1 MSRFLNRSL
10 VLGLME
16 KFSFFLLLFFLGLF
30 NQTTY
35 SHELVADKEVGA
47 LMHIE
52 PSDDP
57 KVGVSSKVWF
67 DLVKKGGQKIN
78 LAKCDCV
85 LSLYK
90 GTART
95 PLVQPTLV
103 ESKAEENKSVLSAQV
118 AFPQRGAYRL
128 VLSGKPKEGKVFS
141 PFTLRWTVR
150 ASE

>member
-1 MSRFLNRSL
+1 MK
-10 VLGLME
+10 
-16 KFSFFLLLFFLGLF
+16 KFSFFLLLLCLGFF
-30 NQTTY
+30 NQAAY
-35 SHELVADKEVGA
+35 SHELAADKEVGA

-67 DLVKKGGQKIN
+67 DLVKKGGQKIS

-90 GTART
+90 START
-95 PLVQPTLV
+95 PLAQPTLLD
-103 ESKAEENKSVLSAQV
+103 STAEEDKSVLSAQV
-118 AFPQRGAYRL
+118 TFPERGAYRL
-128 VLSGKPKEGKVFS
+128 VLSGKPKEEKIFA

>member
-1 MSRFLNRSL
+1 MK
-10 VLGLME
+10 
-16 KFSFFLLLFFLGLF
+16 KFSFFLLLLCLGFFRFF
-30 NQTTY
+30 NQIAY
-35 SHELVADKEVGA
+35 SHELAADKEVGA

-67 DLVKKGGQKIN
+67 DLVKKGGQKIS

-95 PLVQPTLV
+95 PLVQPRLV
-103 ESKAEENKSVLSAQV
+103 DSKAEEDKSVLSAQV
-118 AFPQRGAYRL
+118 TFPERGAYRL
-128 VLSGKPKEGKVFS
+128 VLAGKPKGKAIFN

>member
-1 MSRFLNRSL
+1 M
-10 VLGLME
+10 
-16 KFSFFLLLFFLGLF
+16 KIFFWLLLSLLGF
-30 NQTTY
+30 NAAY

-52 PSDDP
+52 PNDDP

-67 DLVKKGGQKIN
+67 DLVKKGGQKIS
-78 LAKCDCV
+78 LAECDCV
-85 LSLYK
+85 FSLYK

-95 PLVQPTLV
+95 PVVTPALA
-103 ESKAEENKSVLSAQV
+103 ESKAEETKSVLSAQV
-118 AFPQRGAYRL
+118 TFPEQGAYRL
-128 VLSGKPKEGKVFS
+128 VLSGKPKGKKIFA

>member
-1 MSRFLNRSL
+1 MK
-10 VLGLME
+10 
-16 KFSFFLLLFFLGLF
+16 KFSLFLLCLFLGLF
-30 NQTTY
+30 NQRTY

-67 DLVKKGGQKIN
+67 DLVKKGGQKIS
-78 LAKCDCV
+78 LAECDCV

-95 PLVQPTLV
+95 PLVQPRLV
-103 ESKAEENKSVLSAQV
+103 DSKAEEDKSVLSAQV
-118 AFPQRGAYRL
+118 TFPERGAYRL
-128 VLSGKPKEGKVFS
+128 VLSGKAKGEKIFN

>member
-1 MSRFLNRSL
+1 MK
-10 VLGLME
+10 
-16 KFSFFLLLFFLGLF
+16 KFPFFLLLLFLGFF
-30 NQTTY
+30 NQTAY
-35 SHELVADKEVGA
+35 SHELAADKEVGA

-67 DLVKKGGQKIN
+67 DLVKKGGQKIS
-78 LAKCDCV
+78 LAQCDCV

-95 PLVQPTLV
+95 LLVQPTLV
-103 ESKAEENKSVLSAQV
+103 DSKAEEDKSVLSAQV
-118 AFPQRGAYRL
+118 TFPERGAYRL
-128 VLSGKPKEGKVFS
+128 VLSGKPKEGKIFA

>member
-1 MSRFLNRSL
+1 MKF
-10 VLGLME
+10 
-16 KFSFFLLLFFLGLF
+16 FSFCLLLTYFGLF
-30 NQTTY
+30 NPIAY
-35 SHELVADKEVGA
+35 SHELVADKDVGA

-67 DLVKKGGQKIN
+67 DLVKKGGQKVS
-78 LAKCDCV
+78 LAECDCV
-85 LSLYK
+85 FSLYK

-95 PLVQPTLV
+95 ALVQPRLMD
-103 ESKAEENKSVLSAQV
+103 SKAEETKSVLSAQIT
-118 AFPQRGAYRL
+118 FPERGAYRL
-128 VLSGKPKEGKVFS
+128 VLSGKPKGKTIFT